1 MQLNFEKRLNTLIR
15 DFVNVYKKLAA
26 EFTSYK
32 TLTGKE
38 YELNQLITQR
48 KDEQIEDLN
57 VKMGEY
63 YEALR
68 IPRQH
73 YKFIEKL
80 RYEEL
85 MSQRDEIIK
94 KFSKKFGVDR
104 EKALSMMVMPDPSLP
119 PEKQMEL
126 VTGGKVAVD
135 QLPPPVTSAVA
146 VPSVAQTQAKPA
158 QAEAAKPTQVIAA
171 QGKDLG

>member
-1 MQLNFEKRLNTLIR
+1 M
-15 DFVNVYKKLAA
+15 A
-26 EFTSYK
+26 
-32 TLTGKE
+32 
-38 YELNQLITQR
+38 
-48 KDEQIEDLN
+48 
-57 VKMGEY
+57 EY

-85 MSQRDEIIK
+85 MSQRDEIIL

-135 QLPPPVTSAVA
+135 QLPQPVAATAIPVTV
-146 VPSVAQTQAKPA
+146 
-158 QAEAAKPTQVIAA
+158 
-171 QGKDLG
+171 